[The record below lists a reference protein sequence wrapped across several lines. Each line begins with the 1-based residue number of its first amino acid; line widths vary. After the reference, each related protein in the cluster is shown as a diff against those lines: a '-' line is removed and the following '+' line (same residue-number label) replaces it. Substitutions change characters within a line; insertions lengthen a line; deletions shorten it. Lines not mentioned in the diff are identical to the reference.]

1 MILKKN
7 TTMKKRSIAGLFA
20 VVSLSAMAFMACNG
34 TKSTKSSDSTSM
46 GNMNA
51 MPSASDTAQ
60 HAMATISGTKAD
72 TTLNGTAT
80 FDKDGNEVK
89 MHLELTVPSK
99 ANQSVAVH
107 FHAMSDCG
115 DMGKMAG
122 GHWNPTHE
130 DHGKWGTGKY
140 HSGDIGNITLDGT
153 GKGMIDVKTNRWS
166 LGGDSTTNII
176 GKTIIVHSGVDDYTT
191 QPSGNSG
198 ERIGCGVIKQ

>member
-1 MILKKN
+1 
-7 TTMKKRSIAGLFA
+7 MKTVRSLLL
-20 VVSLSAMAFMACNG
+20 LSAIAFMACNSKNTTT
-34 TKSTKSSDSTSM
+34 TKTGDSTGMSSM
-46 GNMNA
+46 D
-51 MPSASDTAQ
+51 STAGTST
-60 HAMATISGTKAD
+60 HATATLTGTKAD
-72 TTLNGTAT
+72 TTLNGTAM
-80 FDKDGNEVK
+80 FEKDGSDVK

-122 GHWNPTHE
+122 GHWNPTKE
-130 DHGKWGTGKY
+130 QHGKWGSGSF

-153 GKGMIDVKTNRWS
+153 GKGMIDVRTNRWT

-176 GKTIIVHSGVDDYTT
+176 GKTIIVHSGVDDYNT

-198 ERIGCGVIKQ
+198 ERIGCGVIK